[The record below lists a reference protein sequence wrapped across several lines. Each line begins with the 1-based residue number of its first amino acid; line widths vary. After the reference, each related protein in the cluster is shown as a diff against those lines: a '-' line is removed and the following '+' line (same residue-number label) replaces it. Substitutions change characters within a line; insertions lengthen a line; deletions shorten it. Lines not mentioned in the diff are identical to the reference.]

1 VIMKAIFDVKPGSG
15 YDDDVTER
23 YHFPATAPYIETA
36 LNAVGDWVIFREP
49 KRNGGRQVYLATARV
64 QRVERDPQRPDH
76 FYAFVGDYLPFPSLV
91 KLEREGRYFE
101 ERLRLLPD
109 RTKAGRTLQG
119 KSLRLI
125 SDADFNDI
133 IAEGLKETL
142 APENARR
149 VGLERE
155 PTMSV
160 HNYSIQEV
168 EGPRATEALLL
179 NRKIRDANFRL
190 QVCQAYDDRC
200 AVTRLRIINGGG
212 RSEVQAAHIRPVAD
226 DGPDI
231 VQNGLALSATAHW
244 LFDRHL
250 ISVTEDFRLLVAD
263 NRVPSELRGL
273 FREAEARLHLP
284 DDQRH
289 WPHPRFLAHHRDR
302 FAGKAA

>member
-1 VIMKAIFDVKPGSG
+1 MKAIFDVKRGSG
-15 YDDDVTER
+15 YDDDITER
-23 YHFPATAPYIETA
+23 YHFPERPHYVEAAMNV
-36 LNAVGDWVIFREP
+36 LGDWVIFRET
-49 KRNGGRQVYLATARV
+49 KRNGGRPVYIAAARV
-64 QRVERDPQRPDH
+64 ERVERDPKQPDH
-76 FYAFVGDYLPFPSLV
+76 FYAYVRDFLPFSNPV
-91 KLEREGRYFE
+91 GLEETGRYFE
-101 ERLRLLPD
+101 ERLRKLPD
-109 RTKAGRTLQG
+109 RRSAGRTLQG
-119 KSLRLI
+119 HSLRLI
-125 SDADFNDI
+125 SNDDFSEI
-133 IAEGLKETL
+133 IAAGLKATL

-149 VGLERE
+149 VGLELEALSTPIDYSLQDEAPRE
-155 PTMSV
+155 
-160 HNYSIQEV
+160 
-168 EGPRATEALLL
+168 TETLLL

-250 ISVTEDFRLLVAD
+250 ISVTDDFRLLVAD

-284 DDQRH
+284 DDQRL

>member
-1 VIMKAIFDVKPGSG
+1 MKAVFDVSPKSD
-15 YDDDVTER
+15 YDDDITEK
-23 YHFPATAPYIETA
+23 YHFPSTPPEYVEAAMK
-36 LNAVGDWVIFREP
+36 AVGDWIIFREP
-49 KRNGGRQVYLATARV
+49 RRSGGRTAYIAAARV
-64 QRVERDPQRPDH
+64 ISVKPDPGLRDRL
-76 FYAFVGDYLPFPSLV
+76 YAYVRDYLPFSVPVPIS
-91 KLEREGRYFE
+91 EDGRYVE
-101 ERLRLLPD
+101 KSLRDLVNRRL
-109 RTKAGRTLQG
+109 AGVTLHG
-119 KSLRLI
+119 KSLRSI

-133 IAEGLKETL
+133 IAAGLKETL
-142 APENARR
+142 APENVLR
-149 VGLERE
+149 VGLEGE
-155 PTMSV
+155 
-160 HNYSIQEV
+160 QELLLPAFSLQETNEV
-168 EGPRATEALLL
+168 RRTEQLLL
-179 NRKIRDANFRL
+179 NRKVRDANFRL
-190 QVCQAYDDRC
+190 QVCEAYDDRC
-200 AVTRLRIINGGG
+200 AVTRLRIINGGR

-284 DDQRH
+284 DDRRL